1 MDFYTNNHNP
11 HTIYHT
17 EAGTKITAKIVL
29 GSYFE
34 KKNISFKVMISMF
47 QPVAG
52 RSGHYTLKKVVMQ
65 VIIPIHS
72 FLDE

>member
-34 KKNISFKVMISMF
+34 KKKYQLQGYDFHVSTSCRKVRALHIKKGSH
-47 QPVAG
+47 AG
-52 RSGHYTLKKVVMQ
+52 YHPNT
-65 VIIPIHS
+65 
-72 FLDE
+72 FLPR